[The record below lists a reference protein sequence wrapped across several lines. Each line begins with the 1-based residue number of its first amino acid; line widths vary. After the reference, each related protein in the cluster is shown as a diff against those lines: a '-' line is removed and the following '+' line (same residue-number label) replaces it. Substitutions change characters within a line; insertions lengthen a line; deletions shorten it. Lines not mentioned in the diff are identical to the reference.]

1 MPRRLPPLN
10 ALRAFEAAARH
21 DSFTGAASELRV
33 SHAAISRHVRA
44 LEARLGVTLFRKAA
58 RGVQLTEEGR
68 RYLQAVSDAFDSIA
82 AATETL
88 ARTSQVEIRV
98 SVEPSFAAKW
108 LIARLGR
115 FREAHPDY
123 DVVLEASPRLVDLER
138 DEADLAIRYGRGGWP
153 GVREE
158 LIAPSQLYPVGSP
171 RLIGRRKPRQPEEIA
186 QFTLLHEDG
195 GGLWRRWFEAAG
207 APDID
212 VTRGPRFLEAALAI
226 DAAVAGQGVALA
238 EAALIA
244 GELAARRL
252 IKLSEVGLVD
262 GAFYLLSLEAVARR
276 RPIAAFRAWLLAEA
290 ESLHAA

>member
-1 MPRRLPPLN
+1 MPRQLPPLN
-10 ALRAFEAAARH
+10 ALRAFEVAARH
-21 DSFTGAASELRV
+21 GSFTGAASELRV
-33 SHAAISRHVRA
+33 SHAAVSRHVRA

-68 RYLQAVSDAFDSIA
+68 RYLKTVSDAFDSIA

-88 ARTSQVEIRV
+88 ARTSQIEIRV
-98 SVEPSFAAKW
+98 SAEPSFAAKW
-108 LIARLGR
+108 LIPRLGR
-115 FREAHPDY
+115 FRDAHPDY

-138 DEADLAIRYGRGGWP
+138 DEADLAIRYGLGGWP
-153 GVREE
+153 GLREA

-171 RLIGRRKPRQPEEIA
+171 RLIGRRKLRQPVEIA

-226 DAAVAGQGVALA
+226 DAAAAGQGVALA
-238 EAALIA
+238 EQALIA
-244 GELAARRL
+244 GELTAKRL
-252 IKLSEVGLVD
+252 IKLSDIGLVD
-262 GAFYLLSLEAVARR
+262 GAFYLLFLEAAARR
-276 RPIAAFRAWLLAEA
+276 RPIAAFRDWLLAEA
-290 ESLHAA
+290 ESLRVT